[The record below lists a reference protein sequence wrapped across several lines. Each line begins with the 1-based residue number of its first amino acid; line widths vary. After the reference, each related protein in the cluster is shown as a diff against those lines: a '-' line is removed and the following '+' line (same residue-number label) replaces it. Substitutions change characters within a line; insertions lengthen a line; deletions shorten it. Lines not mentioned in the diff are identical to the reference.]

1 MDYILAA
8 FFVGV
13 LVFLFSWVLGR
24 RKKVIDQLESDIR
37 IFLTLVLIASFYFRF
52 TVISLTALLA
62 ALREFDFIYLATFSY
77 FLFPL
82 LLGLFLLVFSATIC
96 KRELHAR
103 DVSIPAPVEKV
114 SDLLDVK
121 TLPDVVVTPFETSP
135 LVYRGFRNSALVL
148 PENFDSL
155 FTEEEQ
161 EAVIA
166 HELAHIKQ
174 GDVRFFMWLTFLWE
188 GFKYWIVLLPIFV
201 YLGVTSL
208 FFGTQNSI
216 MSSGIIV
223 VFSLFLYLSKNS
235 LSRTRE
241 SISDAYAVFHG
252 YGKPLKSALYKISAV
267 GIMQKGWVFKLCFH
281 RSSTRSLSSTHP
293 PLKARIKTIDNKT
306 FLAEPVKNL
315 PPELA
320 FWVGLVIAFLSYNV
334 MYGWATVLA
343 VKDAV
348 SSVPSGETALAITW
362 IAPSLL
368 TMGVVSISYVF
379 PATKGL
385 VQFSD
390 FHDSRFV
397 VPFVR
402 NWMITVAAAAMTM
415 YGLTLQRF
423 PALLLVQTVFI
434 GFFVWLTGFAASKS
448 PDITNKSWSV
458 ALLPFFPVGVLWV
471 PMHIVYTYFRDSA
484 IDTYHLV
491 PSVAM
496 IILFSVLALALLM
509 EYGLIGVERERIVLF
524 FGKRIEI
531 LHSLLA
537 LVACANILIYLVP
550 TGFSLLLFS
559 VSCFIDSLGIVPE
572 MTFFF
577 LVVIFLV
584 PIVFKKSDILFFH
597 NIVYLV
603 NIAQGRIPTE
613 DVAFI
618 QKVIIKYQSPD
629 GGFDC
634 AGLNFSNQKSTHD
647 MVKTAL
653 TLGQHVENE
662 RIVEWI
668 MKTESKGGFAYYP
681 GGTPRIESTYYALE
695 TLSFLGVPDAACSS
709 HIGWVKSF
717 FRGKY
722 FLCDNDTIS
731 PVLQTCYVVELMP
744 SCGGVDESSEML
756 KSWIET
762 HFATLK
768 PVEALHAARALRILH
783 SDMKVVERWLK
794 KNESVLQTRLD
805 KNTEAEFY
813 YLSVL
818 REQGHEIP
826 SLVME
831 EALTE
836 LTRLRKKYD
845 RTVDR

>member
-1 MDYILAA
+1 MDYIVTA
-8 FFVGV
+8 FFVGT
-13 LVFLFSWVLGR
+13 LVFVLSWALGR

-37 IFLTLVLIASFYFRF
+37 IFLTLILIASFYFRF
-52 TVISLTALLA
+52 TVISVTYLLA
-62 ALREFDFIYLATFSY
+62 ALVEFDVVYLATFSY

-82 LLGLFLLVFSATIC
+82 LLGLVLFVFSATIC
-96 KRELHAR
+96 KRKLQAR
-103 DVSIPAPVEKV
+103 DIPTPAPVEKV
-114 SDLLDVK
+114 SDFLDVK
-121 TLPDVVVTPFETSP
+121 TIPDVVITPFETSP
-135 LVYRGFRNSALVL
+135 LVYKGFKNSTLVL

-174 GDVRFFMWLTFLWE
+174 GDVRFFMWLTFMWE

-216 MSSGIIV
+216 MPAGIIV
-223 VFSLFLYLSKNS
+223 VFSLLLYLSKNS

-252 YGKPLKSALYKISAV
+252 YGKPLKRALYKIAAV

-293 PLKARIKTIDNKT
+293 PLKARIKTIENRL

-320 FWVGLVIAFLSYNV
+320 FWVGLVIAFLSYNAMV
-334 MYGWATVLA
+334 GWATVLA
-343 VKDAV
+343 VKEVA
-348 SSVPSGETALAITW
+348 SSVPPRESVLAIVW
-362 IAPSLL
+362 IAPSIL

-379 PATKGL
+379 PTTKGL

-402 NWMITVAAAAMTM
+402 NWMITIATAAITM
-415 YGLTLQRF
+415 YGLTLQRS
-423 PALLLVQTVFI
+423 PALLLVKAVLI
-434 GFFVWLTGFAASKS
+434 GFFMWFTGFAASKA
-448 PDITNKSWSV
+448 PDITDKSWSV
-458 ALLPFFPVGVLWV
+458 AVLPFFPVGILWA
-471 PMHIVYTYFRDSA
+471 PMHIVYTYFMGSA
-484 IDTYHLV
+484 IDTYHLI
-491 PSVAM
+491 PSTLM
-496 IILFSVLALALLM
+496 IIMFSVLPLALLM
-509 EYGLIGVERERIVLF
+509 EYGLIGVERERIILF

-537 LVACANILIYLVP
+537 FIACANILIYLVP

-577 LVVIFLV
+577 LVVIFLA
-584 PIVFKKSDILFFH
+584 PLALKKSDILFFH
-597 NIVYLV
+597 NIVFLV
-603 NIAQGRIPTE
+603 DIAQGHIPEE

-618 QKVIIKYQSPD
+618 RGVIPKYQSPD

-681 GGTPRIESTYYALE
+681 GGTPRIESTYHALE

-717 FRGKY
+717 FRGEY
-722 FLCDNDTIS
+722 FLCDTDTIS
-731 PVLQTCYVVELMP
+731 PVLQTCYVVELIH
-744 SCGGVDESSEML
+744 SCGGVDESLERL
-756 KSWIET
+756 KPWIET

-783 SDMKVVERWLK
+783 SDMDVVERWLK

-826 SLVME
+826 PLVME

-836 LTRLRKKYD
+836 LTRLRKKYN